1 MLAIRKQGSARL
13 LVFPPFLKRLSSLVL
28 IGALLAN
35 CANETAESGR
45 ALSNG
50 FETSVSGNYLAGRY
64 ARRDNDSRMAS
75 INFKLARLKD
85 PNDIRLI
92 REAFLSELR
101 LGNVEEAAKLA
112 EHSIKLD
119 AVSPF
124 MMLVIGLREAKSG
137 NWEKANDA
145 FGKLPQSQLNQILG
159 PLILGWTSIATGK
172 LDLGVT
178 SFSKISEKDGF
189 EILGLLHLGLGYQIT
204 GEIQKADAAFE
215 KALLHD
221 TVPPDRLKISTAA
234 HYARS
239 ARLTQARKMIEQL
252 SQNDID
258 ATVLNIILEEKNTPL
273 NKEVFITDASDG
285 LAEALFDISQA
296 LKNDLTDEL
305 AIIFARLSL
314 YMRPEFAP
322 ANILLGETLNQS
334 GKHQQ
339 AIAHFSKIRAKSA
352 YFLFAQF
359 NLATTLQNIKKTE
372 DAVSLLENMI
382 KNNPKDYRPH
392 MHIGDLKR
400 SLKQWDDAIKAYS
413 RALQLKTGTENSDW
427 ILYYS
432 RGIAYEQS
440 KNWDQAEADFM
451 KALELSPNQPFV
463 MNYLGY
469 AWAEQGIKLIEA
481 NELIVK
487 AVEQRP
493 RDGYIADSLGWVLYQ
508 SGDYKRAVPELE
520 RAVQLRPNDATINDH
535 LGDAYWKVGR
545 KLEAR
550 FQWDKAKSMKLDV
563 DHLESINQKLKQG
576 LEDN

>member
-1 MLAIRKQGSARL
+1 MLALLKQSSARL
-13 LVFPPFLKRLSSLVL
+13 LVFPPFLKRLSCLVL
-28 IGALLAN
+28 VGALLAS
-35 CANETAESGR
+35 CGHEPTKSGR

-50 FETSVSGNYLAGRY
+50 FEISMSGNYLAGRY

-101 LGNVEEAAKLA
+101 LGNIEEAAKLA

-172 LDLGVT
+172 LDLGLT
-178 SFSKISEKDGF
+178 SFSKISEKEGF
-189 EILGLLHLGLGYQIT
+189 EILGLLHLGLGYQIA
-204 GEIQKADAAFE
+204 GDVQKADAAFE

-221 TVPPDRLKISTAA
+221 TVPPDRLKISAAA

-239 ARLTQARKMIEQL
+239 ARPAKARKMVRRL
-252 SQNDID
+252 TQNDVD
-258 ATVLNIILEEKNTPL
+258 ATVLNTILEEKNTL
-273 NKEVFITDASDG
+273 LYKEVFIDDASDG

-296 LKNDLTDEL
+296 LKNDLTGEL

-322 ANILLGETLNQS
+322 ADILLGETLNQS

-359 NLATTLQNIKKTE
+359 NLATTLQNIEKTE
-372 DAVSLLENMI
+372 DAVSLLENII
-382 KNNPKDYRPH
+382 KNNPKDYRPYI
-392 MHIGDLKR
+392 HIGDLKR
-400 SLKQWDDAIKAYS
+400 SLKKWDEAIKAYS
-413 RALQLKTGTENSDW
+413 RALQLKTGTEHSDW

-440 KNWDQAEADFM
+440 KNWDQAEADFL
-451 KALELSPNQPFV
+451 KGSGIIPQSTFCNELS
-463 MNYLGY
+463 G
-469 AWAEQGIKLIEA
+469 
-481 NELIVK
+481 
-487 AVEQRP
+487 
-493 RDGYIADSLGWVLYQ
+493 
-508 SGDYKRAVPELE
+508 
-520 RAVQLRPNDATINDH
+520 LRM
-535 LGDAYWKVGR
+535 G
-545 KLEAR
+545 
-550 FQWDKAKSMKLDV
+550 
-563 DHLESINQKLKQG
+563 
-576 LEDN
+576 